1 MTIRWLLAAL
11 HLLALGIG
19 MESVWARGRALRRL
33 KGADDRDTLAR
44 IFTHDN
50 WYGIAALLW
59 YPTGIARAFFGFE
72 KGTGY
77 YLQQPFFLAKLALVI
92 VVGAFELWVMVIL
105 IRWRRQ
111 QQRGEIVD
119 VRHAPRMA
127 RISAWETYAIML
139 MVFLATAMAR
149 NVRLW

>member
-11 HLLALGIG
+11 HLLALAIG
-19 MESVWARGRALRRL
+19 MESVWARGRALRRPLDADGL
-33 KGADDRDTLAR
+33 KRV
-44 IFTHDN
+44 FTHDN

-77 YLQQPFFLAKLALVI
+77 YLHQPFFVAKLALVI
-92 VVGAFELWVMVIL
+92 IVGAVEMWVMVVL

-111 QQRGEIVD
+111 QQRGEAID
-119 VRHAPRMA
+119 TRHAALMS
-127 RISAWETYAIML
+127 RISAWETFAIML
-139 MVFLATAMAR
+139 IIFLATAVAR
-149 NVRLW
+149 NVRFS

>member
-19 MESVWARGRALRRL
+19 MESVWARGRALRRPLDADGL
-33 KGADDRDTLAR
+33 KRV
-44 IFTHDN
+44 FTHDN

-77 YLQQPFFLAKLALVI
+77 YLHQPFFVAKLALLI
-92 VVGAFELWVMVIL
+92 IVGAVEMWVMVVL

-111 QQRGEIVD
+111 QQRGEAID
-119 VRHAPRMA
+119 TRHAALMS
-127 RISAWETYAIML
+127 RISAWETFAIML
-139 MVFLATAMAR
+139 IIFLATAAAR
-149 NVRLW
+149 NVRFW

>member
-19 MESVWARGRALRRL
+19 MESVWARGRALRRPLDADGL
-33 KGADDRDTLAR
+33 KRV
-44 IFTHDN
+44 FTHDN

-77 YLQQPFFLAKLALVI
+77 YLHQPFFVAKLALVVI
-92 VVGAFELWVMVIL
+92 VGAVEMWVMVVL

-111 QQRGEIVD
+111 QQRGEAID
-119 VRHAPRMA
+119 TRHAALMS
-127 RISAWETYAIML
+127 RISAWETFAIML
-139 MVFLATAMAR
+139 IVFLATAAAR
-149 NVRLW
+149 NVRFW

>member
-1 MTIRWLLAAL
+1 VTIRWLLAAL

-19 MESVWARGRALRRL
+19 MESVWARGRALRRPLDADGL
-33 KGADDRDTLAR
+33 KRV
-44 IFTHDN
+44 FTHDN

-77 YLQQPFFLAKLALVI
+77 YLHQPFFVAKLALVVI
-92 VVGAFELWVMVIL
+92 VGAVEMWVMVVL

-111 QQRGEIVD
+111 QQRGEAID
-119 VRHAPRMA
+119 TRHAALMS
-127 RISAWETYAIML
+127 RISAWETFAIML
-139 MVFLATAMAR
+139 IIFLATAAAR
-149 NVRLW
+149 NVRFW

>member
-19 MESVWARGRALRRL
+19 MESAWARGRALRRPLDADGL
-33 KGADDRDTLAR
+33 KRV
-44 IFTHDN
+44 FTHDN

-77 YLQQPFFLAKLALVI
+77 YLHQPFFVAKLALVVI
-92 VVGAFELWVMVIL
+92 VGAVEMWVMVVL

-111 QQRGEIVD
+111 QQRGEAID
-119 VRHAPRMA
+119 TRHAALMS
-127 RISAWETYAIML
+127 RISAWETFAIML
-139 MVFLATAMAR
+139 IIFLATAAAR
-149 NVRLW
+149 NVRFW

>member
-1 MTIRWLLAAL
+1 MTVRWLLAAF

-19 MESVWARGRALRRL
+19 MESVWARGRALKRL
-33 KGADDRDTLAR
+33 TRGDDRELLKR

-59 YPTGIARAFFGFE
+59 YPTGIVRAFFGFE
-72 KGTGY
+72 KGTSY
-77 YLQQPFFLAKLALVI
+77 YLHQPFFVAKLVLVI
-92 VVGAFELWVMVIL
+92 LVGAVEMWVMVIL

-111 QQRGEIVD
+111 QQRGEPID
-119 VRHAPRMA
+119 VTPAPRMA

-139 MVFLATAMAR
+139 AVFLATAMAR
-149 NVRLW
+149 NVRFW

>member
-19 MESVWARGRALRRL
+19 MESVWARGRALRRPLDADGL
-33 KGADDRDTLAR
+33 KRV
-44 IFTHDN
+44 FTHDN

-77 YLQQPFFLAKLALVI
+77 YLHQPFFVAKLALVVI
-92 VVGAFELWVMVIL
+92 VGAVEMWVMVVL

-111 QQRGEIVD
+111 QQRGEAID
-119 VRHAPRMA
+119 TRHAALMS
-127 RISAWETYAIML
+127 RISAWETFAIML
-139 MVFLATAMAR
+139 IIFLATAVAR
-149 NVRLW
+149 NVRFS

>member
-19 MESVWARGRALRRL
+19 MESVWARGRALRRPLDADGL
-33 KGADDRDTLAR
+33 KRV
-44 IFTHDN
+44 FTHDN

-77 YLQQPFFLAKLALVI
+77 YLHQPFFVAKLALLVI
-92 VVGAFELWVMVIL
+92 VGAVEMWVMVVL

-111 QQRGEIVD
+111 QQRGEAID
-119 VRHAPRMA
+119 TRHAALMS
-127 RISAWETYAIML
+127 RISAWETFAIML
-139 MVFLATAMAR
+139 IVFLATAAAR
-149 NVRLW
+149 NVRFW

>member
-19 MESVWARGRALRRL
+19 MESVWARGRALRRPLDADGL
-33 KGADDRDTLAR
+33 KRV
-44 IFTHDN
+44 FTHDN

-77 YLQQPFFLAKLALVI
+77 YLHQPFFVAKLALVI
-92 VVGAFELWVMVIL
+92 IVGAVEMWVMVVL

-111 QQRGEIVD
+111 QQRGEAID
-119 VRHAPRMA
+119 TRHAALMS
-127 RISAWETYAIML
+127 RISAWETFAIML
-139 MVFLATAMAR
+139 IVFLATAAAR
-149 NVRLW
+149 NVRFW

>member
-19 MESVWARGRALRRL
+19 MESVWARGRALRRPLDADGL
-33 KGADDRDTLAR
+33 KRV
-44 IFTHDN
+44 FTHDN

-77 YLQQPFFLAKLALVI
+77 YLHQPFFVAKLALVI
-92 VVGAFELWVMVIL
+92 IVGAVEMWVMVVL

-111 QQRGEIVD
+111 QQRGEAID
-119 VRHAPRMA
+119 TRHAALMS
-127 RISAWETYAIML
+127 RISAWETFAIML
-139 MVFLATAMAR
+139 IIFLATAVAR
-149 NVRLW
+149 NVRFW

>member
-1 MTIRWLLAAL
+1 VTIRWLLAAL

-19 MESVWARGRALRRL
+19 MESVWARGRALRRPLDADGL
-33 KGADDRDTLAR
+33 KRV
-44 IFTHDN
+44 FTHDN

-77 YLQQPFFLAKLALVI
+77 YLHQPFFVAKLALVVI
-92 VVGAFELWVMVIL
+92 VGAVEMWVMVVL

-111 QQRGEIVD
+111 QQRGEAID
-119 VRHAPRMA
+119 TRHAALMS
-127 RISAWETYAIML
+127 RISAWETFAIML
-139 MVFLATAMAR
+139 IIFLATAVAR
-149 NVRLW
+149 NVRFS

>member
-1 MTIRWLLAAL
+1 VTIRWLLAAL

-19 MESVWARGRALRRL
+19 MESVWARGRALRRPLDADGL
-33 KGADDRDTLAR
+33 KRV
-44 IFTHDN
+44 FTHDN

-77 YLQQPFFLAKLALVI
+77 YLHQPFFVAKLALVI
-92 VVGAFELWVMVIL
+92 IVGAVEMWVMVVL

-111 QQRGEIVD
+111 QQRGEAID
-119 VRHAPRMA
+119 TRHAALMS
-127 RISAWETYAIML
+127 RISAWETFAIML
-139 MVFLATAMAR
+139 IIFLATAA
-149 NVRLW
+149 

>member
-19 MESVWARGRALRRL
+19 MESVWARGRALRRPLDADGL
-33 KGADDRDTLAR
+33 KRV
-44 IFTHDN
+44 FTHDN

-77 YLQQPFFLAKLALVI
+77 YLHQPFFVAKLALVVI
-92 VVGAFELWVMVIL
+92 VGAVEMWVMVVL

-111 QQRGEIVD
+111 QQRGEAID
-119 VRHAPRMA
+119 TRHAALMS
-127 RISAWETYAIML
+127 RISAWETFAIML
-139 MVFLATAMAR
+139 IIFLATAAAR
-149 NVRLW
+149 NVRFW

>member
-11 HLLALGIG
+11 HLLALAIG
-19 MESVWARGRALRRL
+19 MESVWARGRALRRPLDADGL
-33 KGADDRDTLAR
+33 KRV
-44 IFTHDN
+44 FTHDN

-77 YLQQPFFLAKLALVI
+77 YLHQPFFVAKLALVVI
-92 VVGAFELWVMVIL
+92 VGAVEMWVMVVL

-111 QQRGEIVD
+111 QQRGEAID
-119 VRHAPRMA
+119 TRHAALMS
-127 RISAWETYAIML
+127 RISAWETFAIML
-139 MVFLATAMAR
+139 IVFLATAAAR
-149 NVRLW
+149 NVRFW

>member
-1 MTIRWLLAAL
+1 VTIRWLLAAL

-19 MESVWARGRALRRL
+19 MESVWARGRALRRPLDADGL
-33 KGADDRDTLAR
+33 KRV
-44 IFTHDN
+44 FTHDN

-77 YLQQPFFLAKLALVI
+77 YLHQPFFVAKLALVVI
-92 VVGAFELWVMVIL
+92 VGAVEMWVMVVL

-111 QQRGEIVD
+111 QQRGEAID
-119 VRHAPRMA
+119 TRHAALMS
-127 RISAWETYAIML
+127 RISAWETFAIML
-139 MVFLATAMAR
+139 IVFLATAAAR
-149 NVRLW
+149 NVRFW

>member
-19 MESVWARGRALRRL
+19 MESVWARGRALRRPLDADGL
-33 KGADDRDTLAR
+33 KRV
-44 IFTHDN
+44 FTHDN

-77 YLQQPFFLAKLALVI
+77 YLHQPFFVAKLALVI
-92 VVGAFELWVMVIL
+92 IVGAVEMWVMVVL

-111 QQRGEIVD
+111 QQRGEAID
-119 VRHAPRMA
+119 TRHAALMS
-127 RISAWETYAIML
+127 RISAWETFAIML
-139 MVFLATAMAR
+139 IIFLATAAAR
-149 NVRLW
+149 NVRFW

>member
-1 MTIRWLLAAL
+1 MTIRWLLAAF

-19 MESVWARGRALRRL
+19 LESVWARGRALRRL
-33 KGADDRDTLAR
+33 ERGDDRETLRR

-77 YLQQPFFLAKLALVI
+77 YLQQPFFVAKLALVLL
-92 VVGAFELWVMVIL
+92 VGAVEMWVMVQL

-111 QQRGEIVD
+111 QQLGEAVD
-119 VRHAPRMA
+119 VRHAARMA

-139 MVFLATAMAR
+139 AVFLATAAAR
-149 NVRLW
+149 NVRFW

>member
-1 MTIRWLLAAL
+1 VTIRWLLAAL

-19 MESVWARGRALRRL
+19 MESVWARGRALRRPLDADGL
-33 KGADDRDTLAR
+33 KRV
-44 IFTHDN
+44 FTHDN

-77 YLQQPFFLAKLALVI
+77 YLHQPFFVAKLALVI
-92 VVGAFELWVMVIL
+92 IVGAVEMWVMVVL

-111 QQRGEIVD
+111 QQRGEAID
-119 VRHAPRMA
+119 TRHAALMS
-127 RISAWETYAIML
+127 RISAWETFAIML
-139 MVFLATAMAR
+139 IIFLATAAAR
-149 NVRLW
+149 NVRFW

>member
-19 MESVWARGRALRRL
+19 MESVWVRGRALKRL
-33 KGADDRDTLAR
+33 TSGDDRETLR
-44 IFTHDN
+44 RVFTHDN

-59 YPTGIARAFFGFE
+59 YPTGLARAFFGFE

-77 YLQQPFFLAKLALVI
+77 YLHQPFFLAKLVLVTVI
-92 VVGAFELWVMVIL
+92 LAVELWVMTTL

-111 QQRGEIVD
+111 QQRGDPID
-119 VRHAPRMA
+119 VGLAPRLA
-127 RISAWETYAIML
+127 RISAWETYAIIL
-139 MVFLATAMAR
+139 IVFLATAMAR
-149 NVRLW
+149 DLRPW

>member
-19 MESVWARGRALRRL
+19 MESVWARGRALRRPLDADGL
-33 KGADDRDTLAR
+33 KRV
-44 IFTHDN
+44 FTHDN

-77 YLQQPFFLAKLALVI
+77 YLHQPFFVAKLALVI
-92 VVGAFELWVMVIL
+92 IVGAVEMWVMVVL

-111 QQRGEIVD
+111 QQRGEAID
-119 VRHAPRMA
+119 TRHAALMS
-127 RISAWETYAIML
+127 RISAWETFAIML
-139 MVFLATAMAR
+139 IIFLATAVAR
-149 NVRLW
+149 NVRFS

>member
-19 MESVWARGRALRRL
+19 MESVWARGRALRRPLDADGL
-33 KGADDRDTLAR
+33 KRV
-44 IFTHDN
+44 FTHDN

-77 YLQQPFFLAKLALVI
+77 YLHQPFFVAKLALVVI
-92 VVGAFELWVMVIL
+92 VGAVEMWVMVVL

-111 QQRGEIVD
+111 QQRGEAID
-119 VRHAPRMA
+119 TRHAALMS
-127 RISAWETYAIML
+127 RISAWETFAIML
-139 MVFLATAMAR
+139 IIFLATAVAR
-149 NVRLW
+149 NVRFW